1 MGKPRLA
8 APAPAPPP
16 VRTSLSEQPSRFILL
31 ERDVEREFRSQMLA
45 RLQEKV
51 EAVAKEARATPPLC
65 PQRSRPMGYHDTR
78 PISWLA
84 HWGRLQ
90 APAARYRCTACKQ
103 ESRPLLDLLGVEP
116 GRISGSLARLL
127 ALPATVA
134 PYELAGRLAGL
145 LLGFDT
151 STMGIWGV
159 AQRLGQAA
167 ANYSDALSQYHA
179 DSGSEGAPVENAP
192 QAVVLAVDYMCD
204 WTGPEFPR

>member
-1 MGKPRLA
+1 MGLP
-8 APAPAPPP
+8 
-16 VRTSLSEQPSRFILL
+16 
-31 ERDVEREFRSQMLA
+31 
-45 RLQEKV
+45 
-51 EAVAKEARATPPLC
+51 
-65 PQRSRPMGYHDTR
+65 
-78 PISWLA
+78 
-84 HWGRLQ
+84 
-90 APAARYRCTACKQ
+90 
-103 ESRPLLDLLGVEP
+103 GVEP